1 METRPIQAK
10 RFATPR
16 IFLTT
21 LFSRQ
26 LVLSS
31 SFYRPFNYRIDIV
44 KNRKSSQSGFTLV
57 EIAIVLVIIGLLL
70 AGVFKGQELIVSAR
84 VGALANEIKA
94 VSAAYYAYQDRY
106 RAIPGDDSAAVA
118 RLGAAVNGVNVI
130 NAGAAADGL
139 IGSGTWIGAAAPAA
153 GNQSSLFWNH
163 TRAAGLLTGS
173 GAAGNS
179 PNAAGGVLGV
189 TSTRV
194 MATILNNGTTFICSS
209 GFEGRI
215 AGFLDARLDDG
226 VSTTGAMQG
235 AVGTPV
241 AAGTASAANYLLA
254 GSYTV
259 CIPL

>member
-1 METRPIQAK
+1 VNK
-10 RFATPR
+10 
-16 IFLTT
+16 
-21 LFSRQ
+21 
-26 LVLSS
+26 
-31 SFYRPFNYRIDIV
+31 
-44 KNRKSSQSGFTLV
+44 RKSSQSGFTLV

-84 VGALANEIKA
+84 VKSLANEIKA
-94 VSAAYYAYQDRY
+94 VSAAYYSYQDRF
-106 RAIPGDDSAAVA
+106 RAIPGDDSGAIA
-118 RLGAAVNGVNVI
+118 RLGAVVNGVTVI
-130 NAGAAADGL
+130 NAPPADGL
-139 IGSGTWIGAAAPAA
+139 IGTGQWIGAAAPAA

-163 TRAAGLLTGS
+163 TRAAGLLTGNGS
-173 GAAGNS
+173 VGNS

-189 TSTRV
+189 TSIRV
-194 MATILNNGTTFICSS
+194 MATINSGTTFICSS

-215 AGFLDARLDDG
+215 AGFLDTNLDDG

-241 AAGTASAANYLLA
+241 AVGTASAASYLLA